1 MRYFAFHVK
10 LVPLRKKQQ
19 FLPSI
24 FHMEKAWNESL
35 CDAIRDLELMVS
47 TSTYWKSFIL
57 TEPCSEP
64 IFIVDAQM

>member
-1 MRYFAFHVK
+1 MK

-19 FLPSI
+19 FLPGI

-35 CDAIRDLELMVS
+35 SDAIRVPEFTVAAS
-47 TSTYWKSFIL
+47 TNWKLFIL

>member
-1 MRYFAFHVK
+1 MK

-19 FLPSI
+19 FLPGI

-35 CDAIRDLELMVS
+35 CDAIKGLELMVS
-47 TSTYWKSFIL
+47 TSTNWKSFIL
-57 TEPCSEP
+57 TEPRSEP